1 MRVWLD
7 DSMFHLANALRSVG
21 VGLATAAWVSVLT
34 AHIQLPTDARTYAG
48 IGASLLAAAATHL
61 LFGTRPPS
69 MTVVDLL
76 QPLERDILAVA
87 REHADGDA
95 ETIRF
100 IAATL
105 AVRAAADIRHGRR
118 LPRDRRAWFRA
129 LADTVS
135 GGNQPYEATN

>member
-1 MRVWLD
+1 
-7 DSMFHLANALRSVG
+7 
-21 VGLATAAWVSVLT
+21 
-34 AHIQLPTDARTYAG
+34 
-48 IGASLLAAAATHL
+48 
-61 LFGTRPPS
+61 

-129 LADTVS
+129 LADAVS